1 MLQENETSLLF
12 AEDIINES
20 WLYMA
25 RNVDHRTDLIR
36 LARHTVKVT
45 ESKSAKGKK
54 LSLCPMPFFGFSCL
68 LRKWDQHQNS
78 LTLYFSFQKV
88 KFCDV
93 FFYLLFLPNFLVS
106 DDRTILACC
115 ISSHQRI
122 SEKCSMISW
131 EGHEESCREIARGV
145 SWSIS
150 CGGRAPG
157 HHPTFSFWCRTQAAA
172 ATTSKK
178 TKHKKGW
185 RMLFKYLCHVR

>member
-20 WLYMA
+20 RLYMA

-54 LSLCPMPFFGFSCL
+54 LSLCPMPFFDFLVCFENETNT
-68 LRKWDQHQNS
+68 RIVW
-78 LTLYFSFQKV
+78 LYFSFQKV
-88 KFCDV
+88 KSCDV

-172 ATTSKK
+172 ATASKK